1 MVGNRIPWTGS
12 LCEKLSLSLQAS
24 VVSASGSCGDGL
36 CGLGV

>member
-1 MVGNRIPWTGS
+1 MVGNSIPWTGS
-12 LCEKLSLSLQAS
+12 LCEKLSLQAS